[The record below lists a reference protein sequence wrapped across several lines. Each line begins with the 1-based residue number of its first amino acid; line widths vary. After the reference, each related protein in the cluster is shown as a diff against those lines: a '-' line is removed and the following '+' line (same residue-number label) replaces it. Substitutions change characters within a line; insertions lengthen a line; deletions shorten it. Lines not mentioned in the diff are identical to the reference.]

1 MLIVLQIIF
10 TYAPFMNS
18 WFGTAPLDAVGW
30 LVPLGLSV
38 VIFFLVEVGKAFFR
52 RRYPQS

>member
-1 MLIVLQIIF
+1 
-10 TYAPFMNS
+10 MNT

-38 VIFFLVEVGKAFFR
+38 VIFVLVEAGKTALR
-52 RRYPQS
+52 RRYPES